1 MRNVFEIIRSTV
13 LEALSE
19 NLDLAE
25 VRMNVFV
32 QNVVDRTCVRA

>member
-1 MRNVFEIIRSTV
+1 MRGVFEIIRSAI

-25 VRMNVFV
+25 VSMNVFV